1 MSATAAK
8 EPLSKFFADAH
19 HGYWIPIRICRV
31 GVDPVLYS
39 YGENG
44 ELVLDKKNGRYNIF
58 GDWYKEPVFWTGF
71 KRQRIPR
78 QIIRIQRQRRQ
89 RKLQL
94 EE

>member
-1 MSATAAK
+1 
-8 EPLSKFFADAH
+8 
-19 HGYWIPIRICRV
+19 
-31 GVDPVLYS
+31 
-39 YGENG
+39 
-44 ELVLDKKNGRYNIF
+44 
-58 GDWYKEPVFWTGF
+58 VFWTGF